1 MTSITVKVLQ
11 ATNLEDDDGPF
22 NGSDPYVY
30 IELEGCEPQR
40 TTTVGETPVW
50 EEDLNFEG
58 VTSPASKEMIITIY
72 DEDWGKDDKIGR
84 FKLDLGKLKM
94 TAEPQDF
101 DVVVDE
107 GWFSNATLQF
117 QVTTDGSWGNPPDG
131 EGTLKVIVTSCTG
144 LDDADF
150 TGTTDP
156 YCLVSIEGCESQQ
169 TDKKEGT
176 INPEW
181 EQEFTFQVQDPLS
194 KTVKFRIYDD
204 DTWSRDDKIGECEV
218 DLAELTVNGG
228 SKDYDMGVD
237 FALFGLIKQA
247 TLKFQLEW
255 ADWGNLDE

>member
-1 MTSITVKVLQ
+1 MTNIWVTVQQ

-30 IELEGCEPQR
+30 IELEGCEPRR
-40 TTTVGETPVW
+40 TSTVGQEPVW
-50 EEDLNFEG
+50 NEDLIFEG
-58 VTSPASKEMIITIY
+58 VTSPASKEMLITIY
-72 DEDWGKDDKIGR
+72 DDDWGKDDKIGH

-94 TAEPQDF
+94 TEDLQDF
-101 DVVVDE
+101 DVVVDH

-117 QVTTDGSWGNPPDG
+117 QVKTDGSWGNPDG
-131 EGTLKVIVTSCTG
+131 AGDLKVYVKSCTG

-156 YCLVSIEGCESQQ
+156 YCVVTIEGCESQQ
-169 TDKKEGT
+169 TAKKDGT

-181 EQEFTFQVQDPLS
+181 EEEFTFQVEEPLS
-194 KTVKFRIYDD
+194 KTVKFTIYDE

-218 DLAELTVNGG
+218 DLAELVMNGE
-228 SKDYDMGVD
+228 SKDYEMGVD

-247 TLKFQLEW
+247 TLAFKLEW
-255 ADWGNLDE
+255 EGWGNLAE